1 VIEKMAPQAG
11 FEPATLRLTG
21 GKNEL
26 PRFAALCCALPDL
39 ASAGEESG
47 DFLVSPVAG
56 LCRALPAFAAAK
68 GQEKGNVP
76 NHDF

>member
-1 VIEKMAPQAG
+1 MRR
-11 FEPATLRLTG
+11 ATPVG
-21 GKNEL
+21 N
-26 PRFAALCCALPDL
+26 
-39 ASAGEESG
+39 SG
-47 DFLVSPVAG
+47 DFSVSLGAG